1 MDKLF
6 KPFAKIQMN
15 TDQTIEGTGL
25 GLYLCK
31 KLVDMMGGQIW
42 GESEFGKGSE
52 FTFRIPIHW
61 VSGGNE

>member
-42 GESEFGKGSE
+42 GESEFSKGSE